1 MMEYLFQIVSEIFI
15 DDGDIMITQEYPSL
29 TDSMDLD
36 MGDVNENILSML
48 YF

>member
-1 MMEYLFQIVSEIFI
+1 
-15 DDGDIMITQEYPSL
+15 MITQEYPSL
-29 TDSMDLD
+29 TDLMDLD